1 MMDVIDMIH
10 IMANMDIMNAISIM
24 PIMDIILIIIYDTSN
39 ILPHL
44 AVRRPCLLPIFA
56 LVGTVEPPLAAGGC
70 AGESVL
76 RTGGTSESTRKSGRY
91 DIEGRRRYS
100 ANRPLDCLPAP
111 PGVGERYELPK
122 GSSWSLHLLAG
133 ASSGGPPHRHQYQGA
148 RCQFC
153 ITNRLISEPSLSS

>member
-1 MMDVIDMIH
+1 MMDVIDMMH

-56 LVGTVEPPLAAGGC
+56 LVGTAEPPLAAGGC

-76 RTGGTSESTRKSGRY
+76 RTGGTPQRASGT
-91 DIEGRRRYS
+91 
-100 ANRPLDCLPAP
+100 PLRFEISRFAISPWTLRQTTGLSPFAKP
-111 PGVGERYELPK
+111 
-122 GSSWSLHLLAG
+122 
-133 ASSGGPPHRHQYQGA
+133 PPHGGFPGEQ
-148 RCQFC
+148 
-153 ITNRLISEPSLSS
+153 I